1 MTNKTTDS
9 KTTKKAK
16 TEKPTVKKTTA
27 KKTTTKK
34 ATTKKATT
42 KSKSDKTLIIVESPT
57 KIKSIS
63 HYLGKDYEIEASMGH
78 IRDLPAAR
86 LNIDVKNN
94 FEPKYGIIK
103 GKEKLVKTL
112 KEKAEKSNK
121 VLLATD
127 PDREGEAI
135 SYHLAHILG
144 LDLNEKNRV
153 YFNEITKTG
162 VEQGIKHP
170 KKIDMDLFEAQK
182 ARRILDRLF
191 GYRLSPFVS
200 QKIRRG
206 LSAGRV
212 QSVAVRLIVDR
223 ENEIRAFKPEEYWTI
238 NADFNIKDKKETFT
252 ASLVKDENGK
262 VEIKNKEEND
272 RYIEFLEKADHKI
285 ESVKYGTRK
294 RTPAPPFNTSTLQQ
308 AASNRLGFRTRR
320 TMKTAQELYEGIN
333 LGELGTV
340 GLITYMRTDSL
351 RISKEARAEATKYIE
366 SKFGKEYLPEKE
378 RRYKSRKNTQD
389 AHEAI
394 RPTNPALSEE
404 EIKGYLTSDQYK
416 LYKLIRN
423 RFLMSLMSDCIYNT
437 VKVVIKSKTDEKA
450 RFCELNA
457 SGSNVKFD
465 GFMVLSPK
473 YDEEEKQ
480 LPNLTKDDEISL
492 KKLHGEQHF
501 TQPPARYTEASL
513 VKALEENGIGRPST
527 YASII
532 STIISREYI
541 TREQKSLKPTEL
553 GEAVTKLLI
562 EKFPELLDYKFTAKM
577 EDDLDEISEG
587 TTESLKIISDF
598 YEKMEKQLEV
608 AKEEMKG
615 VKIKLK
621 EDQTDIPCE
630 KCGRMMVVKVGR
642 YGKFLACPGY
652 PECKNTKPLI
662 HETDATCPKCGGKVI
677 QRKSKK
683 GYVFYGCG
691 NYPNCD
697 FITWDVP
704 TDETCPKCGSSLFK
718 TKGKKGKVHCLKE
731 NCGYEK
737 PNEED

>member
-1 MTNKTTDS
+1 MTKDS
-9 KTTKKAK
+9 KASDN
-16 TEKPTVKKTTA
+16 TEKITKNQTTAKKKTVKKTTSKKSTA
-27 KKTTTKK
+27 K
-34 ATTKKATT
+34 
-42 KSKSDKTLIIVESPT
+42 SNKTLIIVESPT

-63 HYLGKDYEIEASMGH
+63 QYLGKDYDVEASMGH

-86 LNIDVKNN
+86 LNIDVKND

-103 GKEKLVKTL
+103 GKEKLVKAL
-112 KEKAEKSNK
+112 KEKAQKADK

-135 SYHLAHILG
+135 SYHLAYLLG
-144 LDLNEKNRV
+144 LDLKEKNRV
-153 YFNEITKTG
+153 SFNEITKTG
-162 VEQGIKHP
+162 VEYGINHP
-170 KKIDMDLFEAQK
+170 TKIDMDLFEAQK
-182 ARRILDRLF
+182 TRRILDRLF

-238 NADFNIKDKKETFT
+238 EADFNVPSKKETFT
-252 ASLVKDENGK
+252 ASLVKDEKGK
-262 VEIKNKEEND
+262 VEIKNKAEND
-272 RYIEFLEKADHKI
+272 EYIAFLEKANHKI

-308 AASNRLGFRTRR
+308 AASNKLGFRTRR
-320 TMKTAQELYEGIN
+320 TMQTAQELYEGIN
-333 LGELGTV
+333 LGEKGTV

-351 RISKEARAEATKYIE
+351 RISKEARQEATKFIE
-366 SKFGKEYLPEKE
+366 SKYGKEYLPEKP
-378 RRYKSRKNTQD
+378 RHYRSRKNTQD

-394 RPTNPALSEE
+394 RPTDPSLSAE
-404 EIKGYLTSDQYK
+404 EIKGYLSSDQYK
-416 LYKLIRN
+416 LYKLIRA
-423 RFLMSLMSDCIYNT
+423 RFLMSLMADCIQNT
-437 VKVVIKSKTDEKA
+437 IKIVIKSRTDEKSK
-450 RFCELNA
+450 FCELNA

-465 GFMVLSPK
+465 GFTVLSFSTEK
-473 YDEEEKQ
+473 EEKQ
-480 LPNLTKDDEISL
+480 LPNLEKEDEISL
-492 KKLHGEQHF
+492 DKLNGEQHF

-541 TREQKSLKPTEL
+541 IREQKSLKPTEL
-553 GEAVTKLLI
+553 GEVVTKLL
-562 EKFPELLDYKFTAKM
+562 LDRFSSLVDYEFTAKM

-587 TTESLKIISDF
+587 KTESLAVISDF
-598 YEKMEKQLEV
+598 YKEMEEQLTV

-615 VKIKLK
+615 VKIELK

-662 HETDATCPKCGGKVI
+662 NETKATCPKCGGKVV
-677 QRKSKK
+677 QRKTKR

-691 NYPNCD
+691 NYPDCD
-697 FITWDVP
+697 FLTWDIP
-704 TDETCPKCGSSLFK
+704 TEENCPNCQSSLFK
-718 TKGKKGKVHCLKE
+718 TKGKKGKIHCLKE
-731 NCGYEK
+731 GCGYERE
-737 PNEED
+737 NEDN